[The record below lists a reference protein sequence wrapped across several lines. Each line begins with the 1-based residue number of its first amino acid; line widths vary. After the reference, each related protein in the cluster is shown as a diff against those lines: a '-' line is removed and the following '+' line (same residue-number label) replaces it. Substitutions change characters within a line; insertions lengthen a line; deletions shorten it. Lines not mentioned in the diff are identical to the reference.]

1 MNGYC
6 DLHTHSVFSDG
17 TCTPAQL
24 IALAEEAGL
33 AAVALCDH
41 NTVEGL
47 NEFHKA
53 AEGREIEAIG
63 GVELSTEYQGQDLH
77 ILGLYIDPEFYGE
90 LTGMLEEVNR
100 RKAQA
105 NRDTVERLAA
115 DGYALSYDEICAGTP
130 GGHINRA
137 HLAAALTAK
146 GYVASI
152 SEAFDTLLSEKSGY
166 YRVPRR
172 ISALDAIRYLKS
184 IGAVA
189 LLAHP
194 FFDLNE
200 QELEEF
206 LRQALPCGL
215 DGMEVLYSTFS
226 ESEREIARRI
236 ADKYALVPS
245 GGSDFH
251 GANKPDISIGRG
263 RGDLYVPVSFLEA
276 VKMRKKRDKI

>member
-1 MNGYC
+1 MKRYC

-17 TCTPAQL
+17 TCTPAQI
-24 IALAEEAGL
+24 IALAEEAEL

-41 NTVEGL
+41 NTVAGL
-47 NEFHKA
+47 DDFHEA
-53 AEGREIEAIG
+53 AKGRAIEAVG
-63 GVELSTEYQGQDLH
+63 GVEISTEYRGQDLH
-77 ILGLYIDPEFYGE
+77 ILGLYIDPPFYRE
-90 LTGMLEEVNR
+90 LTDMLEEVNR

-115 DGYALSYDEICAGTP
+115 DGYDLDYDEICSRTP

-137 HLAAALTAK
+137 HLAAALMEK
-146 GYVASI
+146 GYTTSV
-152 SEAFDTLLSEKSGY
+152 SEAFDTLLSEKNGY

-172 ISALDAIRYLKS
+172 ISAFDAIRYLKS
-184 IGAVA
+184 IGAVV

-194 FFDLNE
+194 FFDLDE

-215 DGMEVLYSTFS
+215 DGMEILYSTFT
-226 ESEREIARRI
+226 EEEREIARRI

-251 GANKPDISIGRG
+251 GTNKPDISIGRG
-263 RGDLYVPVSFLEA
+263 RGDLYVPASFLDAIKE
-276 VKMRKKRDKI
+276 RKNPG